1 MVTKRARPRT
11 ARIWLITAAVIILIF
26 YAVHMMTRG
35 KLPIRVAQAA
45 MGDLRSTVAA
55 GGKVEPQPDLNFEA
69 HAPFAGVVKTVDVHP
84 GQKVTAGTLLL
95 TMDTSDAQSRL
106 AAARAAL
113 TGAQAA
119 LDATQ
124 HGGTP
129 EQRVALLGQMQ
140 TAKIDRDQA
149 QHDLDAL
156 QKLQATGAASASEV
170 SAAEA
175 RLNADNN
182 SIQVVEQRQTARL
195 DSAELN
201 HARADLENAQA
212 AYAAAQDALRQAVV
226 RAPFA
231 GTVYSLPVAPSE
243 FVQMGDRLLSMA
255 DLTHLRVMAYF
266 DEPEIGNLQVGQ
278 ATTVVWDAR
287 PDQVWHGHVA
297 RLPSNI
303 ITYLNSRNVGEAL
316 ITLDD
321 ADGSLLPDT
330 NVRVTVT
337 VANESN
343 VLIVP
348 RDALHIEQ
356 GKMYVYRLE
365 GESLHRVPVAIG
377 KLNYTDVE
385 IVSGLKTGETVALNT
400 TNGQPLSSG
409 VPIKVVQ

>member
-1 MVTKRARPRT
+1 MATKRARPRT
-11 ARIWLITAAVIILIF
+11 ARIWLLTAVAIILIF
-26 YAVHMMTRG
+26 YAVRMMTRG
-35 KLPIRVAQAA
+35 KLPIRVAQASI
-45 MGDLRSTVAA
+45 GELRSTVATN
-55 GGKVEPQPDLNFEA
+55 GKVEPQPDLNFEA
-69 HAPFAGVVKTVDVHP
+69 HAPFAGVVKTVNVRP

-95 TMDTSDAQSRL
+95 TMDTSEAETRV

-113 TGAQAA
+113 AGAQAA
-119 LDATQ
+119 LDSAE
-124 HGGTP
+124 HGGNP
-129 EQRVALLGQMQ
+129 EQRVALLGQLQ
-140 TAKIDRDQA
+140 SATIDRDQA
-149 QHDLDAL
+149 RHDLDAL
-156 QKLQATGAASASEV
+156 RKLQATGAASASEV
-170 SAAEA
+170 SAAES

-182 SIQVVEQRQTARL
+182 SIQVLEQRRSARL
-195 DSAELN
+195 DSAELA
-201 HARADLENAQA
+201 HAKADLENAQA

-255 DLTHLRVMAYF
+255 DLTHMRVMAYS

-278 ATTVVWDAR
+278 PATVIWDAH

-297 RLPSNI
+297 RMPSNI
-303 ITYLNSRNVGEAL
+303 ITYLNTRNVGEAL

-321 ADGSLLPDT
+321 ADGSLLPDA
-330 NVRVTVT
+330 NVRVTIT

-365 GESLHRVPVAIG
+365 GDSLHRVPVVIG
-377 KLNYTDVE
+377 KLNYTDVQ
-385 IVSGLKTGETVALNT
+385 IVSGLRAGETVALNT

-409 VPIKVVQ
+409 IPVRVVQ